1 MKATKLTIYI
11 ISEDKEHAD
20 RQIKQLKNGSKTILI
35 LDFEILRKCE
45 NFYQQRYTKTKHMQ

>member
-11 ISEDKEHAD
+11 ISENKEHAD